1 MKILVVSDL
10 PHFVTGGAE
19 TRTARLIGEWANR
32 GHEVICLGRRMG
44 KGPVSIGRHRIE
56 VRRIATIQCMG
67 RGLRGGSYLASLGW
81 LLWRYRHWADVIYTL
96 FLGEAAIT
104 VSVFKQFGL
113 LQSIL
118 VACPAGGLDGGD
130 IHFLSNVPGERWWKR
145 LLDANCDAINLISP
159 KIEEEVV
166 GAGFSCPRMSRIPNG
181 VPVGPL
187 NRRPSEGPI
196 RFVSVSRLVPQKG
209 LDCLLSAVAALRDRL
224 QPGQITIVGSGPE
237 EASLKRQAAQLG
249 VGHLIQWTGNL
260 DQNEVK
266 LHLEATN
273 VFILP
278 SRWEGFSNAALEAM
292 ERGLAPILTACG
304 GVDTYVDSQIGWVI
318 SRNDSAALAR
328 AMVEALSLPRQQIYE
343 MGMRGRALVQREFDI
358 KVIADRYLDL
368 FSSLRR
374 PI

>member
-1 MKILVVSDL
+1 MRILVVSDL

-19 TRTARLIGEWANR
+19 TRTARLIEEWTNR
-32 GHEVICLGRRMG
+32 GNEVICLGRRMG

-56 VRRIATIQCMG
+56 VRRIATIQRMG
-67 RGLRGGSYLASLGW
+67 RGLRGTSYFASLGW
-81 LLWRYRHWADVIYTL
+81 LLWCHRHWADVVYTL

-104 VSVFKQFGL
+104 ASVFKQLGL
-113 LQSIL
+113 LQCIL

-130 IHFLSNVPGERWWKR
+130 IRFLSSLPGERWWKW

-166 GAGFSCPRMSRIPNG
+166 GAGFSRPRLSRIPNG

-196 RFVSVSRLVPQKG
+196 RFVSISRLAPQKG
-209 LDCLLSAVAALRDRL
+209 LDCLLTAVAALRERL

-237 EASLKRQAAQLG
+237 ETNLKRQAAQLG
-249 VGHLIQWTGNL
+249 VDHLIQWTGNL
-260 DQNEVK
+260 NQNEVK
-266 LHLEATN
+266 LRLEAAD

-292 ERGLAPILTACG
+292 ERGLSPILTACG

-318 SRNDSAALAR
+318 PRNDSDALAQ
-328 AMVEALSLPRQQIYE
+328 AMAESLSLPRQRIFE
-343 MGMRGRALVQREFDI
+343 MGMRGRELVQREFDI
-358 KVIADRYLDL
+358 RAIADRYLNL
-368 FSSLRR
+368 FASLRR
-374 PI
+374 LA